1 MREQLLLERLS
12 LRLARKLSWDDTM
25 AEDKRAKEI
34 INLRDRELSKQST
47 FRSLW
52 QETADL
58 MFPRENQ
65 ITGIQVAG
73 TDKSRNIF
81 NTTAVFDSQDMASGL
96 SAAFIPSGQL
106 FFGLKGKDRELSKI
120 DRIRRYL
127 SIATEI
133 THDELFESNFMLQFN
148 ETLRSL
154 VVLGPGNL
162 YSDFDTKIMKLNFK
176 DWDVAFYQVKQN
188 AQGIVDVMILSFP
201 LTARQAVSEFGDNA
215 GPKILDHAKELKT
228 ESNVYPFIHIVRPR
242 IERNVQ
248 LVDNLNMPFESL
260 FVNEKEKLIVEEGG
274 FEEFPFAAA
283 RWMKSSSELYGR
295 GQGTECLASVK
306 TLQQMEKD
314 LIECG
319 NKWNNPPKEV
329 LDHFE
334 GTVRVTPGAL
344 NFVREKGTIK
354 GIEQTALGNFPITR
368 EMIERKEQEIHR
380 AFYADVFTPLA
391 NLPGDRRT
399 TVEIYK
405 RFEQAAKKLAMP
417 LYRLQSELL
426 TPVITR
432 CVLLLIRNGK
442 IPYPPSELQG
452 KGFGIEYISELALA
466 LRNQQANAFQQ
477 FAVFV
482 GEMEGIFP
490 GVKDNIDAD
499 TAVRRMGRAF
509 GVNEEDLAT
518 EEEVAAKRQVR
529 AQLQQQ
535 QQATQMAAIVAKGYK
550 DTSQAAEAGSPAAE
564 LQEALTG
571 V

>member
-1 MREQLLLERLS
+1 M
-12 LRLARKLSWDDTM
+12 
-25 AEDKRAKEI
+25 EDQRAKEI
-34 INLRDRELSKQST
+34 INLRDRELAKQAT

-65 ITGIQVAG
+65 ITNIQTAG
-73 TDKSRNIF
+73 TDKSRTIF
-81 NTTAVFDSQDMASGL
+81 NTVAVFDSQDMASGL

-106 FFGLKGKDRELSKI
+106 FFGLKAKDRELNEV
-120 DRIRRYL
+120 DRVQRYL

-154 VVLGPGNL
+154 VVFGTGNL
-162 YSDFDTKIMKLNFK
+162 YSEWDKRKLGLNFK
-176 DWDVAFYQVKQN
+176 DWDAAFYQIKQN
-188 AQGIVDVMILSFP
+188 AQGIVDVVTLSYP
-201 LTARQAVSEFGDNA
+201 LTARQAVAEFGDNA
-215 GPKILDHAKELKT
+215 GPKVLEHTKELKT
-228 ESNVYPFIHIVRPR
+228 ESNIYPFIHIVRPR
-242 IERNVQ
+242 IKRNVM
-248 LVDNLNMPFESL
+248 LTNFMNMPFESL
-260 FVNEKEKLIVEEGG
+260 FVNEKEKLVVEEGG
-274 FEEFPFAAA
+274 FEEMPFAAA

-295 GQGTECLASVK
+295 GQGTECVASVRR
-306 TLQQMEKD
+306 LQQMERD
-314 LIECG
+314 FSECG

-344 NFVREKGTIK
+344 NFVREKGTIR
-354 GIEQTALGNFPITR
+354 GIEQSVLGNFPITK
-368 EMIERKEQEIHR
+368 EMIELKEQEIHR
-380 AFYADVFTPLA
+380 AFYTDVFTPLA

-405 RFEQAAKKLAMP
+405 RFEQASKKLSMP

-442 IPYPPSELQG
+442 IPYPPPELRG

-466 LRNQQANAFQQ
+466 LRSQQANAFQQ

-482 GEMEGIFP
+482 GEMEGVFP
-490 GVKDNIDAD
+490 GVKDNINEDK
-499 TAVRRMGRAF
+499 AVRRMGRAF

-518 EEEVAAKRQVR
+518 KEEVVAKRQAR
-529 AQLQQQ
+529 AQQLQQQ
-535 QQATQMAAIVAKGYK
+535 QAAQMAAIAAKGYK
-550 DTSQAAEAGSPAAE
+550 DTSQAAESGSPAAE
-564 LQEALTG
+564 LQEAMTG
-571 V
+571 A